1 MKFKMIHLIFP
12 IAVLSCMA
20 TAHANDIRSV
30 IAVNDRT
37 IEVQMEEQLPKEELD
52 INKLLEDNYKSPFEI
67 DPSVEIIGVPV
78 LVENSQND
86 NVYRISVSLLSEYT
100 LYRISYEGK
109 RKRTFLTYNEQ
120 QTEEHYKKRYGETF

>member
-1 MKFKMIHLIFP
+1 MKFKMIHLILP
-12 IAVLSCMA
+12 VAVFSCMA

-67 DPSVEIIGVPV
+67 DPSVEI
-78 LVENSQND
+78 
-86 NVYRISVSLLSEYT
+86 VYRISVSLLSEYT